1 MGIIIIGRSRAMESV
16 FRFIEKSAATNLA
29 VLIEGESGTGKEL
42 VAHSVHEHSPRKT
55 GQFVAFNCGAM
66 PKELIE
72 NELFGH
78 ERGAFTGATDEKK
91 GLFELAD
98 KGTLFIDEI
107 GEMDTGV
114 QVKLLRAIET
124 GAFRRLGGAK
134 EIKTDVRI
142 VTATNRI
149 LENEVNTGRFR
160 LDLYYRLCV
169 LRVRLPALRE
179 RKEDI
184 PLLLKHFMNDEC
196 YEKHITPG
204 IMEAVVNCGWPGNV
218 RELKNFSDR
227 ICTLFGSEGGHE
239 EEIRKIIP
247 ANRPDAGGNFPG
259 NDIKRFDEFIEF
271 AEKEF
276 LRRALVKY
284 GENKTEMA
292 HALGISRDKLY
303 RKLNKYSLAD

>member
-1 MGIIIIGRSRAMESV
+1 MGIIIVGKSRAMESV
-16 FRFIEKSAATNLA
+16 FRFIEKSAATNLP
-29 VLIEGESGTGKEL
+29 VLIEGDSGTGKEL
-42 VAHSVHEHSPRKT
+42 VAQSVHEHSPRNA

-91 GLFELAD
+91 GLFEIAD

-107 GEMDTGV
+107 GEMDPGV

-134 EIKTDVRI
+134 EIKTEARI

-149 LENEVNTGRFR
+149 LENEVNAGRFR

-169 LRVRLPALRE
+169 LRVRLPALKE

-184 PLLLKHFMNDEC
+184 PLLLKHFMKEEC
-196 YEKHITPG
+196 HEKHINPRV
-204 IMEAVVNCGWPGNV
+204 MEAVMNYSWPGNV
-218 RELKNFSDR
+218 RELKNISDR
-227 ICTLFGSEGGHE
+227 ICTLLGSEPSGD
-239 EEIRKIIP
+239 EEIMKIIP
-247 ANRPDAGGNFPG
+247 VNRPEGPGSFPG

-284 GENKTEMA
+284 GENKTDMA
-292 HALGISRDKLY
+292 RALGISRDKLY
-303 RKLNKYSLAD
+303 RKLNKYSLSD

>member
-1 MGIIIIGRSRAMESV
+1 MGVKIIGKSRAMDSV
-16 FRFIEKSAATNLA
+16 FHFIEKSAATNLP

-42 VAHSVHEHSPRKT
+42 VAAAVHEHSLRSS

-107 GEMDTGV
+107 GEMDPGV

-149 LENEVNTGRFR
+149 LENEVNAGRFR

-169 LRVRLPALRE
+169 LRVRLPSLKE
-179 RKEDI
+179 RREDI
-184 PLLLKHFMNDEC
+184 PLLLKYFMHDEC
-196 YEKHITPG
+196 HNIHMKPAVI
-204 IMEAVVNCGWPGNV
+204 EAAMNYSWPGNV
-218 RELKNFSDR
+218 RELKNVSDR
-227 ICTLFGSEGGHE
+227 ICTMLGHE
-239 EEIRKIIP
+239 EAPVEEIIKIIP
-247 ANRPDAGGNFPG
+247 VNSAESGLALPGGE
-259 NDIKRFDEFIEF
+259 IKKFDEFIEY

-276 LRRALVKY
+276 LRRALAKY

-292 HALGISRDKLY
+292 RALGISRDKLY
-303 RKLNKYSLAD
+303 RKLNRYGLTD